1 MKDITIEIIYN
12 KVMEDVKKRDAV
24 TRVEK
29 TLAES
34 AVKVSSAQKK
44 IDDIEEKQK
53 NLENVIDLI
62 EASFPPDVNRKD
74 YGIPTV
80 RLYNENIDDWLKLE
94 AERLDAEEVLLTEQ
108 LNLLQLEKNILREKI
123 SSK

>member
-24 TRVEK
+24 ARVEK

-53 NLENVIDLI
+53 NLEKVIDLI
-62 EASFPPDVNRKD
+62 ENSFTPDVNKND